1 MAQRFYALPPVTTLA
16 VFEAAARHG
25 SFSHAATEL
34 NVTPGAVSRQV
45 RALENDLKAPLFL
58 RHNRGVVLT
67 AAGEELQAVLAQGF
81 SRASEVVGAI
91 RRGELNQRVTLA
103 CSDVVGSM
111 WLVPR
116 MPDFWR
122 RYPQIAVDHLMT
134 DNPRDLRR
142 AEVELRI
149 RFGAGNW
156 ADETAEPLFDDLVYP
171 VCSPGFAA
179 ANAGVRVADLARLP
193 LLEVDWVA
201 SDWVRWE
208 DLLAH
213 ASQKPEGAPHRRFS
227 KFGVAIAAAMADQG
241 VVIGWDRI
249 IAPMIAS
256 GQLVRLTELTM
267 KPVGAYHLTWN
278 TGRHLSP
285 AAVVMRDWLREQA
298 AAPDHIGVSANP

>member
-1 MAQRFYALPPVTTLA
+1 MAQRFYALPPITTLA

-25 SFSHAATEL
+25 SFSLAAAEL

-45 RALENDLKAPLFL
+45 RALEDDLSSPLFL

-81 SRASEVVGAI
+81 ARASDVVRSI
-91 RRGELNQRVTLA
+91 RGGELAARVTLA

-122 RYPQIAVDHLMT
+122 RFPMIRVDHLMT
-134 DNPRDLRR
+134 DNLRDLRR

-149 RFGAGNW
+149 RFGGGVW
-156 ADETAEPLFDDLVYP
+156 AEETAERLFDDLVYP
-171 VCSPGFAA
+171 VCSPAFAA
-179 ANAGVRVADLARLP
+179 AHAGVEVRCLTGLA

-208 DLLAH
+208 DLLSH
-213 ASQKPEGAPHRRFS
+213 AGLRHEGATHRRFS
-227 KFGVAIAAAMADQG
+227 KFSVAIAAAVAGQG
-241 VVIGWDRI
+241 VVIGWHRLVDPLLAR
-249 IAPMIAS
+249 
-256 GQLVRLTELTM
+256 GELVRLFPLTM
-267 KPVGAYHLTWN
+267 KPAGAYYLTWN
-278 TGRHLSP
+278 TGRTLS
-285 AAVVMRDWLREQA
+285 AAALQMRDWLREQA
-298 AAPDHIGVSANP
+298 KDAVG